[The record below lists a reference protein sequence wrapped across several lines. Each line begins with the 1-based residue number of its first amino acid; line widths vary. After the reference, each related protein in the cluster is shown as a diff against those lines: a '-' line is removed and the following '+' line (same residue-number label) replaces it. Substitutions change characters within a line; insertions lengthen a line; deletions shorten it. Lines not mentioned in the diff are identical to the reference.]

1 MSNLQASKHQYQSSS
16 AKRDLSLFYSI
27 LVHLLLACGLY
38 YISQPK
44 IPKETPNL
52 EAMIVTPDMLKSMQA
67 QAASASDGAE
77 EISVK
82 TRTGSGKTNP
92 KPKDTPK
99 TTPKNDMSLEELNKK
114 LAAPKAKNALIEKK
128 LVNKTTREEIKP
140 KTPPKEKSVF
150 KPKATKKTEVKKDKA
165 DKILE
170 QNKKNREAFEKKKRQ
185 AEREKQ
191 AFLKKQRQEAERR
204 EKQREDKLKKEKQ
217 AEKQRLKELK
227 AKEKEQAKRQEER
240 RQKIA
245 KERAKAEERRK
256 AEAAANAKKQSSGTA
271 SLDGGKSTGSK
282 KSDTNNANASSK
294 TGLSNAEIESIA
306 QNYYNKIHS
315 KIRLKLNN
323 KTKKTKSIRVRIR
336 LSKSGRILS
345 LTLLGSTGD
354 KALDKLF
361 YQAVMD
367 SNPLPVPKERQVY
380 NKKFKTITLD
390 LGTS

>member
-82 TRTGSGKTNP
+82 TRTGSVKTNP

-128 LVNKTTREEIKP
+128 LINKTTREEIKP

-227 AKEKEQAKRQEER
+227 AKEREQAKRQEER

-282 KSDTNNANASSK
+282 KSDNPKQSSGPSK
-294 TGLSNAEIESIA
+294 ADIKAVQAKYIGLIKSKVKSNWSKATADRITVPVKIKLSSSGKVLSVRVNKAGIDPDLKQSIESA
-306 QNYYNKIHS
+306 
-315 KIRLKLNN
+315 
-323 KTKKTKSIRVRIR
+323 VR
-336 LSKSGRILS
+336 SSS
-345 LTLLGSTGD
+345 
-354 KALDKLF
+354 
-361 YQAVMD
+361 
-367 SNPLPVPKERQVY
+367 PLPVPKDPEL
-380 NKKFKTITLD
+380 FKPFKSFTFNFRTQ
-390 LGTS
+390 